1 MNLPWMKEK
10 SPRILVLGDVILDE
24 YIDGSVTRISP
35 EAPVPVHQV
44 SHISYSLGGAAN
56 TARNIK
62 LCGGEAFLI
71 GAIGQDDSSK
81 IFKNLLAT
89 DNMSDSLLM
98 EDLSFQTIKKTRV
111 TSLRQQLLRLDWEK
125 KITLTSAME
134 KKILSHIKVIHPDV
148 LVLSDYQK
156 GILTKNFLQKLLELA
171 DYLHIQT
178 IVDPKLEDFSA
189 YKGANLI
196 TPNLM
201 EARRALR
208 LENENVTYEEM
219 ALSLRE
225 RFELRDVLITLGPE
239 GMFFLGENGDSFH
252 EKARKKEVYD
262 VSGAGDT
269 VVALMALC
277 LASKLSAQESVKY
290 ANLGASLAVS
300 KWRTQS
306 VTASELKLAL
316 CEEEK
321 KQEKKIVFT
330 NGCFDVLHY
339 GHVSYLEEAKKL
351 GDFLVVGLNSDDSV
365 RRLKGQSRPVN
376 PLEYRKKT
384 LEALRF
390 VDLVIPFEEDTPEE
404 LIKRVSPAVLVKG
417 DDYKKSE
424 ILGASHVLSYG
435 GEVKTISFI
444 KGLSSTKLIDKSTG
458 LTQNS

>member
-35 EAPVPVHQV
+35 EAPVPIHQV

-71 GAIGQDDSSK
+71 GALGQDDSSK

-89 DNMSDSLLM
+89 DNMTDSLLM

-134 KKILSHIKVIHPDV
+134 KKILSHIEMIHPDV

-156 GILTKNFLQKLLELA
+156 GILTKNFLQKILELA

-189 YKGANLI
+189 YKGASLI

-208 LENENVTYEEM
+208 LENEDVPYKEM
-219 ALSLRE
+219 ALSLRK
-225 RFELRDVLITLGPE
+225 RFDLKDILITLGPE

-277 LASKLSAQESVKY
+277 LASKLNPQESVKY
-290 ANLGASLAVS
+290 ANLAASLAVS
-300 KWRTQS
+300 KWRTQA
-306 VTASELKLAL
+306 VTASELKFAL
-316 CEEEK
+316 CQEEK

-351 GDFLVVGLNSDDSV
+351 GDFLVVGLNSDNSV
-365 RRLKGQSRPVN
+365 KRLKGESRPVN

-404 LIKRVSPAVLVKG
+404 LIRRVSPAVLVKG

-424 ILGASHVLSYG
+424 IIGASHVLSYG

-444 KGLSSTKLIDKSTG
+444 KGLSSTKLIDKSTW

>member
-1 MNLPWMKEK
+1 MNLPWIKEK
-10 SPRILVLGDVILDE
+10 SPKILVLGDIILDE

-44 SHISYSLGGAAN
+44 SHVSYSLGGAAN

-62 LCGGEAFLI
+62 LCGGETFLI
-71 GAIGQDDSSK
+71 GALGQDDSSK
-81 IFKNLLAT
+81 IFKYLLTT
-89 DNMSDSLLM
+89 DDITSSFLIEN
-98 EDLSFQTIKKTRV
+98 ESFQTIKKTRV

-125 KITLTSAME
+125 KIKLTSAME
-134 KKILSHIKVIHPDV
+134 SEILSHIKAIHPDI

-156 GILTKNFLQKLLELA
+156 GILTKNFLRKILDLA
-171 DYLHIQT
+171 DSFPIQT

-189 YKGANLI
+189 YKGASLI
-196 TPNLM
+196 TPNLI

-208 LENENVTYEEM
+208 LENEDITYEEM
-219 ALSLRE
+219 ALSLRK
-225 RFELRDVLITLGPE
+225 RFELRDILITLGPE

-277 LASKLSAQESVKY
+277 LASKLSPQESVNY
-290 ANLGASLAVS
+290 ANLAASLAVT
-300 KWRTQS
+300 KWRTQA
-306 VTASELKLAL
+306 VTASELTLAL
-316 CEEEK
+316 GEDER
-321 KQEKKIVFT
+321 KQKKKIVFT

-351 GDFLVVGLNSDDSV
+351 GDFLVVGLNSDESV
-365 RRLKGQSRPVN
+365 RRLKGASRPLN

-390 VDLVIPFEEDTPEE
+390 VDLVIAFEEDTPEE
-404 LIKRVSPAVLVKG
+404 LIKRISPAVLVKG

-424 ILGASHVLSYG
+424 IIGASHVLSYG

-444 KGLSSTKLIDKSTG
+444 KGLSSTRLINKSTD
-458 LTQNS
+458 LTQNP